1 MYGQGRARTKHYYH
15 YRLYLCPQCPVC
27 LPYHHH
33 DLIPW
38 HPHTAK
44 ESSLNDPAM
53 QHRLA
58 FSGLN
63 LPVPEPICPSSL
75 YATSLPNMSS
85 FCSHRPGIFL
95 QVIPHHRPPSR
106 LVNIKLRKPSHGQ
119 PLQQNSAARLLT
131 RWLAG
136 HLTCSG
142 EATYLLLFLSPWLWL
157 TPSFPLCLPFHLAFL
172 KHRWQHFHMLRA
184 WCRVLLIS

>member
-33 DLIPW
+33 NLIPW

-131 RWLAG
+131 R
-136 HLTCSG
+136 
-142 EATYLLLFLSPWLWL
+142 
-157 TPSFPLCLPFHLAFL
+157 
-172 KHRWQHFHMLRA
+172 
-184 WCRVLLIS
+184 